1 MNIFRKFCALLLVLV
16 LLLPL
21 TSGISAAET
30 SADDLIRQ
38 MINYYH
44 HYQADAQ
51 TDIDLL
57 LEELEKQS
65 PALAKCWDGI
75 LDFWI
80 HLNKDMAVHD
90 PVLPDGLP
98 NDNSLCIVIMG
109 FYLEANGEIRQEL
122 ADRLNVALAS
132 AEKYPNAYILCTGGG
147 TASKN
152 AKVTEAGQM
161 AQWLTDRGISHER
174 IITETKA
181 SSTIENAKFGCDL
194 LYRDYPQIQS
204 LALITSDYHIR
215 RSCLYFNT
223 QAALTVPAN
232 GEPLKVVAGASCP
245 IKGESPTD
253 IDTQTEGMA
262 ILTDLKVL
270 NMSKPPLSVLEDISV
285 NSSGAQAVYSTGLT
299 RDISADV
306 TYEALETDDSG
317 IKTVTATY
325 AENGITKTAVIKLED
340 LPSDAKVRLSS
351 AQISMNA
358 PSIAATEAAQ
368 SMPLPP
374 AGEITS
380 DVTPGLPETTE
391 ATQAAPLEGG
401 NFSDAAP
408 TLREPAEPPLPLNT
422 AVWIAGG
429 CVLILIILLA
439 LKSRSSKK
447 QSQK

>member
-21 TSGISAAET
+21 TSGVSAAET

-65 PALAKCWDGI
+65 PSLADRWDGI

-80 HLNKDMAVHD
+80 HLNKDMSVHD

-161 AQWLTDRGISHER
+161 AQWLTDRGISQER

-181 SSTIENAKFGCDL
+181 SSTIENAKLGCDL
-194 LYRDYPQIQS
+194 LYRD
-204 LALITSDYHIR
+204 
-215 RSCLYFNT
+215 
-223 QAALTVPAN
+223 
-232 GEPLKVVAGASCP
+232 
-245 IKGESPTD
+245 
-253 IDTQTEGMA
+253 
-262 ILTDLKVL
+262 
-270 NMSKPPLSVLEDISV
+270 
-285 NSSGAQAVYSTGLT
+285 
-299 RDISADV
+299 
-306 TYEALETDDSG
+306 
-317 IKTVTATY
+317 
-325 AENGITKTAVIKLED
+325 
-340 LPSDAKVRLSS
+340 
-351 AQISMNA
+351 
-358 PSIAATEAAQ
+358 
-368 SMPLPP
+368 
-374 AGEITS
+374 
-380 DVTPGLPETTE
+380 
-391 ATQAAPLEGG
+391 
-401 NFSDAAP
+401 
-408 TLREPAEPPLPLNT
+408 
-422 AVWIAGG
+422 
-429 CVLILIILLA
+429 
-439 LKSRSSKK
+439 
-447 QSQK
+447 